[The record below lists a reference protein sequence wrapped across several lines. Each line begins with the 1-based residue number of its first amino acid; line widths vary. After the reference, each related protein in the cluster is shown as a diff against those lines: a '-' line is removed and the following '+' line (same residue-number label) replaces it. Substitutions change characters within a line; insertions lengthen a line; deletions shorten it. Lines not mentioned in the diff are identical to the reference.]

1 MSINQNRESGDIFL
15 NLISESNEKVKFIE
29 NKIKDL
35 ISIKSS
41 LSDSNKEDEEKLYKK
56 FNNIVDDIE
65 ISKERMTEI
74 IDSIKSD
81 IEISKNKEN
90 DNDQRT
96 KLNLFNAM
104 IKKYQKV
111 INKFQDIK
119 SEINQIKENKLVRE
133 YEIVVGRD
141 ITKEEKNEIIENPQI
156 ILQKYEDRL
165 KGKAPPKLINAVRD
179 LEERHKDIKKL
190 EKSLME
196 LTKMISEFNKLV
208 FYQGEMIDNIVENIG
223 IAKDY
228 IQKAEGIL
236 EKAKK
241 CMKRKRCSKLI
252 IILIVVGILLVII
265 LPIISK
271 FV

>member
-1 MSINQNRESGDIFL
+1 MKYS
-15 NLISESNEKVKFIE
+15 LI
-29 NKIKDL
+29 
-35 ISIKSS
+35 
-41 LSDSNKEDEEKLYKK
+41 K
-56 FNNIVDDIE
+56 FNSKSIE
-65 ISKERMTEI
+65 LI
-74 IDSIKSD
+74 IK
-81 IEISKNKEN
+81 
-90 DNDQRT
+90 
-96 KLNLFNAM
+96 
-104 IKKYQKV
+104 
-111 INKFQDIK
+111 KFQDIK
-119 SEINQIKENKLVRE
+119 SEISQIKENKLVRE

-141 ITKEEKNEIIENPQI
+141 ITNEEKNEIIENPQI

-165 KGKAPPKLINAVRD
+165 KGKAPPKLINAVID

-208 FYQGEMIDNIVENIG
+208 FYQGEMIDNIVENIS

-241 CMKRKRCSKLI
+241 CMECKRCSKLI
-252 IILIVVGILLVII
+252 ITLIVVGILLVII
-265 LPIISK
+265 LPIITK

>member
-81 IEISKNKEN
+81 IDISKNKEN

-208 FYQGEMIDNIVENIG
+208 FYQGEMIDNIVENISK
-223 IAKDY
+223 AKDY
-228 IQKAEGIL
+228 TQKAERIL

>member
-1 MSINQNRESGDIFL
+1 MSINQNKESGDIFL

-104 IKKYQKV
+104 IKKCQKV
-111 INKFQDIK
+111 IDKFQNIK
-119 SEINQIKENKLVRE
+119 RMSKSMTYKILFL
-133 YEIVVGRD
+133 
-141 ITKEEKNEIIENPQI
+141 I
-156 ILQKYEDRL
+156 IL
-165 KGKAPPKLINAVRD
+165 
-179 LEERHKDIKKL
+179 
-190 EKSLME
+190 
-196 LTKMISEFNKLV
+196 
-208 FYQGEMIDNIVENIG
+208 
-223 IAKDY
+223 
-228 IQKAEGIL
+228 
-236 EKAKK
+236 
-241 CMKRKRCSKLI
+241 
-252 IILIVVGILLVII
+252 
-265 LPIISK
+265 
-271 FV
+271 

>member
-1 MSINQNRESGDIFL
+1 MSINQNKESGDIFL

-111 INKFQDIK
+111 INKFQNIK

-190 EKSLME
+190 EESLME
-196 LTKMISEFNKLV
+196 LTKMISEFNELV
-208 FYQGEMIDNIVENIG
+208 FYQGEMIDNIVENISK
-223 IAKDY
+223 AKHY
-228 IQKAEGIL
+228 TLKAEGIL

-241 CMKRKRCSKLI
+241 CMKCKRCSKLI
-252 IILIVVGILLVII
+252 ITLIVVGILLVII
-265 LPIISK
+265 LPIITK

>member
-1 MSINQNRESGDIFL
+1 MSINQNKESGDIFL

-96 KLNLFNAM
+96 KVNLFNAM

-141 ITKEEKNEIIENPQI
+141 ITNEEKNEIIENPQI

-165 KGKAPPKLINAVRD
+165 KGKAPPKLINAVID

-208 FYQGEMIDNIVENIG
+208 FYQGEMIDNIVENIS

-265 LPIISK
+265 LPIIKK

>member
-1 MSINQNRESGDIFL
+1 MSINQNKESGDIFL

-111 INKFQDIK
+111 INKFQNIK

-141 ITKEEKNEIIENPQI
+141 ITNEEKNEIIENPQL

-165 KGKAPPKLINAVRD
+165 KGKAPPKLINA
-179 LEERHKDIKKL
+179 
-190 EKSLME
+190 
-196 LTKMISEFNKLV
+196 
-208 FYQGEMIDNIVENIG
+208 
-223 IAKDY
+223 
-228 IQKAEGIL
+228 
-236 EKAKK
+236 
-241 CMKRKRCSKLI
+241 
-252 IILIVVGILLVII
+252 
-265 LPIISK
+265 
-271 FV
+271 

>member
-1 MSINQNRESGDIFL
+1 MSINQNKESGDIFL

-56 FNNIVDDIE
+56 FNNIVGDIE

-81 IEISKNKEN
+81 IDISKNKEN

-104 IKKYQKV
+104 IKKYKKV

-119 SEINQIKENKLVRE
+119 REKKQIKKKKKK
-133 YEIVVGRD
+133 
-141 ITKEEKNEIIENPQI
+141 KE
-156 ILQKYEDRL
+156 
-165 KGKAPPKLINAVRD
+165 
-179 LEERHKDIKKL
+179 
-190 EKSLME
+190 
-196 LTKMISEFNKLV
+196 
-208 FYQGEMIDNIVENIG
+208 
-223 IAKDY
+223 
-228 IQKAEGIL
+228 
-236 EKAKK
+236 
-241 CMKRKRCSKLI
+241 
-252 IILIVVGILLVII
+252 
-265 LPIISK
+265 
-271 FV
+271 

>member
-1 MSINQNRESGDIFL
+1 MSINQNKESGDIFL

-81 IEISKNKEN
+81 IDISKNKEN

-208 FYQGEMIDNIVENIG
+208 FYQGEMIDNIVENIS

>member
-208 FYQGEMIDNIVENIG
+208 FYQGEMIDNIVENISK
-223 IAKDY
+223 AKDY
-228 IQKAEGIL
+228 TQKAERIL
-236 EKAKK
+236 DKAKK
-241 CMKRKRCSKLI
+241 CMECKRCSKLI
-252 IILIVVGILLVII
+252 ITLIVVGILLVII

>member
-1 MSINQNRESGDIFL
+1 MSINQNKESGDIFL

-56 FNNIVDDIE
+56 FNNIVGDIE

-104 IKKYQKV
+104 IKKCQKV
-111 INKFQDIK
+111 IDKFQNIK

-179 LEERHKDIKKL
+179 LEERHEDIKKL

-208 FYQGEMIDNIVENIG
+208 FYQGEMIDTIVENISK
-223 IAKDY
+223 AKDY
-228 IQKAEGIL
+228 TKDAEGIL

-241 CMKRKRCSKLI
+241 RMECKRCSKLI
-252 IILIVVGILLVII
+252 ITLIVVGILLVII
-265 LPIISK
+265 LPIITK

>member
-1 MSINQNRESGDIFL
+1 MSINQNKESGDIFL

-56 FNNIVDDIE
+56 FNNIVGDIE

-81 IEISKNKEN
+81 IDISKNKEN

-165 KGKAPPKLINAVRD
+165 KGKAPPKLINAVRLGFVVIIQTD
-179 LEERHKDIKKL
+179 K
-190 EKSLME
+190 KSLA
-196 LTKMISEFNKLV
+196 F
-208 FYQGEMIDNIVENIG
+208 
-223 IAKDY
+223 
-228 IQKAEGIL
+228 
-236 EKAKK
+236 
-241 CMKRKRCSKLI
+241 
-252 IILIVVGILLVII
+252 
-265 LPIISK
+265 
-271 FV
+271 